1 MRTVFAFAAV
11 TMAVA
16 GPVWA
21 QSAASI
27 TGPRTLTP
35 AHVMCTDLPVVAP
48 STSTLFIKG
57 GHNTDGHNSLRKGE
71 VAVLNRTAGD
81 GLQAGQRYFV
91 RRLHGGPSRGMPLLG
106 VGFGMVRTAG
116 WLTVIGMDEFNAL
129 ATIDFSCDSIEA
141 GDYLEPYVE
150 VVLPTSADPAIPT
163 IDEMPGLPATGFLL
177 SAPHK
182 GAPMFDDRANVLF
195 GTDTRTTFGDG
206 DTLSIDRGTVHGVKL
221 GARFSIYRGK
231 QYGLP
236 LIYVADAVVMEQGEL
251 TSKVVLVRVKDVV
264 EAGDVV
270 VARRTP

>member
-1 MRTVFAFAAV
+1 MRTVFAFAAF
-11 TMAVA
+11 TLAAA

-21 QSAASI
+21 QSTSMI

-35 AHVMCTDLPVVAP
+35 GHVACTDLPVVTRPAP
-48 STSTLFIKG
+48 TRFIKG
-57 GHNTDGHNSLRKGE
+57 GHNTDGHQSLYRGQI
-71 VAVLNRTAGD
+71 AVLTRTADD
-81 GLQAGQRYFV
+81 GLQVGQRFFV
-91 RRLHGGPSRGMPLLG
+91 RRLQGGPSREFPRPGE
-106 VGFGMVRTAG
+106 GFGMVHTAG
-116 WLTVIGMDEFNAL
+116 WLTVTGMDQFNAL
-129 ATIDFSCDSIEA
+129 AMVDYACDSIEL

-150 VVLPTSADPAIPT
+150 VVLPTSADPA
-163 IDEMPGLPATGFLL
+163 
-177 SAPHK
+177 

-221 GARFSIYRGK
+221 GARFQIYRGK

-236 LIYVADAVVMEQGEL
+236 LVYVADAVVMEQGEL

-270 VARRTP
+270 VARRMQ